1 MRACARAKV
10 RSWRCGLSAADR
22 ARLGLSAEWKCGDL
36 RTFVDRLSFD
46 RLEPERA
53 VALEKVPTRLK
64 LPAEQVDLTI
74 ESGGLALR
82 GSKTFQTFR
91 NGI

>member
-1 MRACARAKV
+1 V
-10 RSWRCGLSAADR
+10 RSWRCTLSPADR
-22 ARLGLSAEWKCGDL
+22 TRLGLPADWKCGDL

-46 RLEPERA
+46 RLEPDRA
-53 VALEKVPTRLK
+53 AALEKVPTRLR
-64 LPAEQVDLTI
+64 LPADQVDLTI

-91 NGI
+91 SGI